1 MKSTTICQHEAVL
14 KVALSF
20 PGGAIPDISTIGS
33 VGVPVKVWDDS
44 LIFQFHYVL
53 SCKVAFITWDI
64 MKLKDEGIIPIT
76 QNLH

>member
-1 MKSTTICQHEAVL
+1 MNSTTICQHETVW

-33 VGVPVKVWDDS
+33 VGVPLKAWDDS

-53 SCKVAFITWDI
+53 SCEVTFITWDI
-64 MKLKDEGIIPIT
+64 MKLKNEGNIPIT